1 MSSKAKLFWSASLL
15 SAVGFASP
23 AIAQQ
28 APAAATSSSEQED
41 QGVTTADAAQQNEE
55 AEAGEIVVTGVRAS
69 IRKALEIK
77 RQSAQVVD
85 AIVAE
90 DIGKLP
96 DNNVV
101 DALQRVTG
109 IQVTNRSGGEATAV
123 TIRGLPDIATRWNG
137 RVIFTASGR
146 QFELQDIPANL
157 VSRIEVYKTRAPEH
171 IETGMAGQIDV
182 FTRRPFDFKGFA
194 FSTAARGIYS
204 EQADKWNPNISALVS
219 NRWDIGGG
227 EVGALLNVSWSRSRY
242 RDQQVI
248 AGAMVP
254 FATPDNPPPGFTPL
268 QRFFSNW
275 TPGLDEGL
283 PMAPGSTLNFNGVAY
298 PYLLARD
305 ALIAPDVYGD
315 RKRPAV
321 NAALQWAPNDSSEYT
336 FEFFWDGYR
345 NQVFNALHFT
355 FADWWGTLGPNP
367 ASTISL
373 FPDTNVIKTRV
384 VGAPFGF
391 QSGDLTRDSTDS
403 FVYALNGKWDLG
415 DRLRLTS
422 DISFQKSRFKSS
434 FLAMRTTRVP
444 AGIELDF
451 NAEDGIPSWHFLD
464 AGGANADDLLNDPAQ
479 WTVGEFYDNAARRRG
494 QAWTWSTDG
503 RYDVDRG
510 ILRRLNFGFR
520 YDSRRAADYERLQ
533 GGNAG
538 LGRNLASLPEGLQY
552 NTSDFFDGRA
562 DVPSS
567 WMTANPF
574 YIARNAD
581 EIRTLYNSTN
591 PTLFNYA
598 LSDDLSLDRTFKV
611 KERTAAAYVQ
621 ADLEADVAG
630 RPLQVQGG
638 VRLVNINTDSTFYD
652 RQNAFAANSAST
664 KVKLEVLPSISLRY
678 DLTPNLR
685 ARLAYG
691 ETIRRPNFGDLNP
704 TLALGDDLTN
714 VGYAVGSGG
723 NPDLQPTRSKNY
735 DAALEWYF
743 ARDSAIHATVFRR
756 DIEGL
761 VVPLRRVQ
769 IITNSGRNNPSNTF
783 ILTQPVN
790 ASDGTLKGIELGF
803 SYFPDLPGFLDGLGA
818 QGSATFLKS
827 KQNIPNTND
836 LGEIIGEMTGPF
848 FLVSKRSYNATLAY
862 ERGPVGARVSYVWR
876 SKFLHHNE
884 ARLFAN
890 PIGVWNLPEKSLDAQ
905 LNFNVN
911 KRLAITADATNITD
925 EIGHSYY
932 RFGSAGSPDVS
943 NFGNWL
949 LGRTFALGIRY
960 RFD

>member
-1 MSSKAKLFWSASLL
+1 MSSKAKLLWSASLIGAF
-15 SAVGFASP
+15 SFTAP
-23 AIAQQ
+23 ATAQQ
-28 APAAATSSSEQED
+28 SPQAAGTDTVVTEEP
-41 QGVTTADAAQQNEE
+41 QGTTTADRAKQDEAAG
-55 AEAGEIVVTGVRAS
+55 GEIVVTGVRAS

-77 RQSAQVVD
+77 RQSAQIVD
-85 AIVAE
+85 AVVAE

-109 IQVTNRSGGEATAV
+109 VQVTNRSGGEANAV

-137 RVIFTASGR
+137 RVVFTASGR

-182 FTRRPFDFKGFA
+182 FTRRPFDFKGPA
-194 FSTAARGIYS
+194 FSVAARGIYS
-204 EQADKWNPNISALVS
+204 DQGRKWNPNISALIS
-219 NRWDIGGG
+219 HRYDTSFG
-227 EVGALLNVSWSRSRY
+227 EVGALLNVSWSRTRY
-242 RDQQVI
+242 RDQTVI

-254 FATPDNPPPGFTPL
+254 FATPTNPPPGFTPL

-275 TPGLDEGL
+275 TPGLDAGL
-283 PMAPGSTLNFNGVAY
+283 PMEPGSTLSFNGVQY

-305 ALIAPDVYGD
+305 ALIAPDVRGD

-321 NAALQWAPNDSSEYT
+321 NAALQWAPNDSSVYT

-345 NQVFNALHFT
+345 NKTFNALHFT
-355 FADWWGTLGPNP
+355 FADWWGSLGPNP
-367 ASTISL
+367 ASTITL
-373 FPDTNVIKTRV
+373 FPDTNVIKTRT
-384 VGAPFGF
+384 VGFPFGF
-391 QSGDLTRDSTDS
+391 QSGDLTTAATDS
-403 FVYALNGKWDLG
+403 FVYALNGKWNLG
-415 DRLRLTS
+415 DRLTVTS
-422 DISFQKSRFKSS
+422 DLSLQRSRFKSQ

-451 NAEDGIPSWHFLD
+451 NADNGIPSWHFLD
-464 AGGANADDLLNDPAQ
+464 GAGANADNLLTDPAQ
-479 WTVGEFYDNAARRRG
+479 WNVGEFYDNANRSRG
-494 QAWTWSTDG
+494 RAWTWSADG
-503 RYDVDRG
+503 KYDVDAEFFKQ
-510 ILRRLNFGFR
+510 LSFGGR
-520 YDSRRAADYERLQ
+520 YDSRKAADSFRNQ
-533 GGNAG
+533 GGNGWLGVG
-538 LGRNLASLPEGLQY
+538 LATLPAGLQY
-552 NTSDFFDGRA
+552 TSDDFFDGHA

-567 WMTANPF
+567 WMTANPY
-574 YIARNAD
+574 YIADHTD
-581 EIRTLYNSTN
+581 EIRQIYNARG
-591 PTLFNYA
+591 FNYL
-598 LSDDLSLDRTFKV
+598 LSNQLRLNPGFRV
-611 KERTAAAYVQ
+611 KENTAAAYVQ
-621 ADLEADVAG
+621 ADLEGNVAG
-630 RPLQVQGG
+630 RPLRVQGG
-638 VRLVNINTDSTFYD
+638 VRLVHINTDSTFYD
-652 RQNAFAANSAST
+652 QLNGFAANSATT
-664 KVKLEVLPSISLRY
+664 KVKLEVLPSISFRY
-678 DLTPNLR
+678 DITPSLR

-704 TLALGDDLTN
+704 TLNLGDDLTN

-723 NPDLQPTRSKNY
+723 NPALQPTRSKNY

-743 ARDSAIHATVFRR
+743 AKDSAIHATIFRR

-769 IITNSGRNNPSNTF
+769 VIPNSGRNNPSNTF

-790 ASDGTLKGIELGF
+790 ASEGVLKGLELGF
-803 SYFPDLPGFLDGLGA
+803 SYFPDLPGMFDGLGV
-818 QGSATFLKS
+818 QGSATLLSS

-836 LGEIIGEMTGPF
+836 VGDIIGEMTGPF
-848 FLVSKRSYNATLAY
+848 FLVSKRSFNGTLAY
-862 ERGPVGARVSYVWR
+862 ERGPIGARLSYVWR

-905 LNFNVN
+905 INYDINS
-911 KRLAITADATNITD
+911 RLSITADATNITN

-932 RFGSAGSPDVS
+932 HFGNAGNPTVS

-949 LGRTFALGIRY
+949 LGRTFALGLRY